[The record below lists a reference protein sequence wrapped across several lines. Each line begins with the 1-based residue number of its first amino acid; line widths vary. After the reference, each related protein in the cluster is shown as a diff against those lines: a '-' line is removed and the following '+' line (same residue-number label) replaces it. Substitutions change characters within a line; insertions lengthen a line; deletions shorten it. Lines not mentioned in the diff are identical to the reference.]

1 MTTTKTVVFLIVALL
16 IVVFA
21 PLCSIW
27 ALNTLFPVL
36 AIPYSFETWCAVIL
50 VKGLL
55 TVQTIKR
62 N

>member
-1 MTTTKTVVFLIVALL
+1 MTTTKSVVFLIVALL
-16 IVVFA
+16 IIVFA

-36 AIPYSFETWCAVIL
+36 GIPYSFETWVAVIL